1 MAFWNRAT
9 KAQTFSLDAV
19 RTDGWFER
27 IGEGIASF
35 QALCEIVGERFV
47 AFSLIT
53 GAKITALSVD
63 RRMLDNSLVDF
74 VVGGEGEGT
83 TEEEVQRLTL
93 GEFRRRLVAAL
104 LADEPHGPLPQ
115 RETDIE
121 ALQLH
126 IGVRYLLLAPLYGY
140 SLRTLKVEGG
150 KSVVHLLHDGVELSL
165 DLETLRLR
173 LRAHIREELDRVSSG
188 NRGVIDLSR
197 VAEAEAATERKD
209 YARVKQLLGAW
220 PAPLAIFLRTPDGQ
234 MLALEAR
241 SSIARGLALLGS
253 AYSQLGEVDMAEEVF
268 RLAVQYAQDGGMAGE
283 VFRRMGEALLNQG
296 RPGESI
302 AALRR
307 AINLGASGGT
317 TWPLLA
323 RAFLARRRYVAAL
336 ICVREAL
343 NHGVTEASLQE
354 EQRAL
359 EAALGP
365 ALEAF
370 RARVGAKLAPL
381 WGGFAALTRT
391 EAETRGGRRKA
402 QRASKIAAHTPWSSP
417 THPSYCCSSWPGLSR
432 W

>member
-53 GAKITALSVD
+53 GARITALSVD

-74 VVGGEGEGT
+74 VVGGEGEET
-83 TEEEVQRLTL
+83 PEETQRLTL

-104 LADEPHGPLPQ
+104 LTDEPHGPLPQ

-121 ALQLH
+121 ALQVH

-140 SLRTLKVEGG
+140 SLRKLKAEGG
-150 KSVVHLLHDGVELSL
+150 KSVVLLLHDGVELSL
-165 DLETLRLR
+165 DLDTLRLR

-209 YARVKQLLGAW
+209 FARVKQLLGAW

-234 MLALEAR
+234 MLAPEAR

-253 AYSQLGEVDMAEEVF
+253 ACTHLGEGEMAEEVF

-283 VFRRMGEALLNQG
+283 VFRRMGEALLSQG

-307 AINLGASGGT
+307 AINLGAPGGT

-323 RAFLARRRYVAAL
+323 RAFLERKRYVAAL
-336 ICVREAL
+336 TCVREAL
-343 NHGVTEASLQE
+343 SHGATEASLQE

-365 ALEAF
+365 ALGAF
-370 RARVGAKLAPL
+370 RTRVGAK
-381 WGGFAALTRT
+381 
-391 EAETRGGRRKA
+391 
-402 QRASKIAAHTPWSSP
+402 
-417 THPSYCCSSWPGLSR
+417 
-432 W
+432 